1 MKEAV
6 FEIFFSFF
14 VKDGVPQGFFVQC
27 CVYVCTNIYTR
38 TDIRVCLL
46 EKVHAPPPPQQHP
59 TEATRRSKNE
69 QTDARPP
76 PGSASLFFFFLL
88 TVAVFAVV
96 LCGVRS
102 HHPRLPLRPVLK
114 SDPPHHAYDEGWKAF
129 PACGKE
135 GSDVVR

>member
-27 CVYVCTNIYTR
+27 CVYVCTNIYTQTSECVFCKR
-38 TDIRVCLL
+38 FM
-46 EKVHAPPPPQQHP
+46 PPRPLNSTLQKRLDGPKMSKQ
-59 TEATRRSKNE
+59 TRDRRQE
-69 QTDARPP
+69 VR
-76 PGSASLFFFFLL
+76 LFFSFLL

-114 SDPPHHAYDEGWKAF
+114 SDPPPRHASDEGWKAF
-129 PACGKE
+129 PSCGKEE